1 MLEKY
6 IDKEIYKKIFKLGAP
21 ISLQALMNFSIA
33 LTDTFMMGRLG
44 DGAISAAYMGNQIQ
58 LLLNFF
64 IMGVDGTVLAL
75 ASRSFGKKDDK
86 GVKRIFSV
94 GLFFALAVAVALTLV
109 CLIFPSSVVSLF
121 TNNKDIVSDG
131 GALCL
136 LSNTGSR

>member
-109 CLIFPSSVVSLF
+109 LQRTLF
-121 TNNKDIVSDG
+121 
-131 GALCL
+131 
-136 LSNTGSR
+136 